1 MPFAKWVTPKHY
13 TNTFFQIFHLLI
25 IIVIIILLSRVMLS
39 SMRFP
44 PDTCHKLASKKQ
56 NHYCGK
62 RRTWSVLGPGAALS
76 EDRSTPAP
84 VVYAVDRCG
93 ERHVISATL
102 IYSFAIMW
110 WVTILTDVSLEEAPK
125 GLISSFMCKKFI
137 YRDAIILPNRRSD
150 SKANKIILFVQVL
163 LS

>member
-1 MPFAKWVTPKHY
+1 M
-13 TNTFFQIFHLLI
+13 
-25 IIVIIILLSRVMLS
+25 
-39 SMRFP
+39 
-44 PDTCHKLASKKQ
+44 
-56 NHYCGK
+56 K
-62 RRTWSVLGPGAALS
+62 RALGAALS
-76 EDRSTPAP
+76 EDRSTQAP
-84 VVYAVDRCG
+84 VVYTVDRCG

-125 GLISSFMCKKFI
+125 GLISSFMCKKFT

-163 LS
+163 LSHLKLRCVIAQTWVRREMKETLLTLTECIGLPP

>member
-1 MPFAKWVTPKHY
+1 
-13 TNTFFQIFHLLI
+13 
-25 IIVIIILLSRVMLS
+25 ML
-39 SMRFP
+39 
-44 PDTCHKLASKKQ
+44 A
-56 NHYCGK
+56 
-62 RRTWSVLGPGAALS
+62 PGAALS
-76 EDRSTPAP
+76 EDRSTQAP

-125 GLISSFMCKKFI
+125 GLISSFMCKKFT

-163 LS
+163 LSHLKLRCVMAPTWVRREMKETLLTLTECIGLPP